1 MAIKE
6 VQFDRVFKVLEDQLN
21 EVDHYCIV
29 DSLMKEIDYNTVKQ
43 QLKRSKLSWMPLNK
57 H

>member
-43 QLKRSKLSWMPLNK
+43 QLKRSKLSWMPLIK